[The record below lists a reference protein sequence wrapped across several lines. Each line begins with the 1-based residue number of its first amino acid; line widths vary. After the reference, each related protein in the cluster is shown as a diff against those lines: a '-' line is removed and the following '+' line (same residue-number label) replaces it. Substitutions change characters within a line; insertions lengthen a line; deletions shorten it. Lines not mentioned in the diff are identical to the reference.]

1 MGLTAEQKRRMNRL
15 IEIAA
20 KGYVDELIL
29 EYWDP
34 KTARAVDTD
43 AGDTLA
49 LFLAREISEVCA
61 GEPTLLRMLETA
73 EIAVSGAAYQLQE
86 LAEHLEKAARMVAI
100 HREKKGGP
108 PST

>member
-1 MGLTAEQKRRMNRL
+1 MNRL

-49 LFLAREISEVCA
+49 LFLARELRDVCI
-61 GEPTLLRMLETA
+61 GEPTLLRMLATA
-73 EIAVSGAAYQLQE
+73 EIAVSGAAYELQE
-86 LAEHLEKAARMVAI
+86 LAEHLAEAARDEEV
-100 HREKKGGP
+100 RTKKGGP

>member
-1 MGLTAEQKRRMNRL
+1 MGLTAEQKRLNKL
-15 IEIAA
+15 VEIAA
-20 KGYVDELIL
+20 EGYADGFIL

-34 KTARAVDTD
+34 ETARAVDTD

-73 EIAVSGAAYQLQE
+73 EIAVSAAAYELQE
-86 LAEHLEKAARMVAI
+86 LAEHLAKAARMVAV
-100 HREKKGGP
+100 RPERKK
-108 PST
+108 

>member
-1 MGLTAEQKRRMNRL
+1 MGLTAKQKRMNQL

-49 LFLAREISEVCA
+49 LFLARELRDVCI
-61 GEPTLLRMLETA
+61 GEPTLLRMLATA
-73 EIAVSGAAYQLQE
+73 EIAVSGAAYELQE
-86 LAEHLEKAARMVAI
+86 LAEHLAEAARDEEV
-100 HREKKGGP
+100 RTKKGGP

>member
-1 MGLTAEQKRRMNRL
+1 MNRL

-49 LFLAREISEVCA
+49 LFLARELRDVCI
-61 GEPTLLRMLETA
+61 GEPTLLRMLATA
-73 EIAVSGAAYQLQE
+73 EIAVSGAAYELQE
-86 LAEHLEKAARMVAI
+86 LAEHLAEAARDEEV
-100 HREKKGGP
+100 RTKKGGP
-108 PST
+108 PSI

>member
-49 LFLAREISEVCA
+49 LFLAREIGEVCE

-73 EIAVSGAAYQLQE
+73 EIAVSAAAYELQE
-86 LAEHLEKAARMVAI
+86 LAEHLAKAARMVAV

>member
-1 MGLTAEQKRRMNRL
+1 MGLTAEQKRLNKL
-15 IEIAA
+15 VEIAA
-20 KGYVDELIL
+20 EGYADGFIL

-34 KTARAVDTD
+34 ETARAANAG

-49 LFLAREISEVCA
+49 LFLAREISEVCE

-86 LAEHLEKAARMVAI
+86 LAEHLAKAARKEAV
-100 HREKKGGP
+100 RKERKGA

>member
-20 KGYVDELIL
+20 EGYADGIIASYWNDE
-29 EYWDP
+29 ES
-34 KTARAVDTD
+34 RAVDTD

-49 LFLAREISEVCA
+49 LFLAREISEVCE
-61 GEPTLLRMLETA
+61 GEPTLLRMLAVA
-73 EIAVSGAAYQLQE
+73 EIAVSGAAYELQE
-86 LAEHLEKAARMVAI
+86 LAEHLAEAARDEEV
-100 HREKKGGP
+100 RTKKGGP

>member
-1 MGLTAEQKRRMNRL
+1 MGLTAEQKRMNRL

-49 LFLAREISEVCA
+49 LFLARELRDVCI
-61 GEPTLLRMLETA
+61 GEPTLLRMLATA
-73 EIAVSGAAYQLQE
+73 EIAVSGAAYELQE
-86 LAEHLEKAARMVAI
+86 LAEHLAEAARDEEV
-100 HREKKGGP
+100 RTKKGGP

>member
-1 MGLTAEQKRRMNRL
+1 MGLTAEQKRMNRL

-49 LFLAREISEVCA
+49 LFLVRELRDVCI
-61 GEPTLLRMLETA
+61 GEPTLPHMLATA

-86 LAEHLEKAARMVAI
+86 LAEHLAKAARMVAVR
-100 HREKKGGP
+100 REKKGGP

>member
-1 MGLTAEQKRRMNRL
+1 MGLTAKQKRMNRL

-20 KGYVDELIL
+20 KGYDNELIL

-49 LFLAREISEVCA
+49 LFLARELRDVCI
-61 GEPTLLRMLETA
+61 GEPTLLHMLATA

-86 LAEHLEKAARMVAI
+86 LAEHLAKAARIVAV
-100 HREKKGGP
+100 RQEKKGGP

>member
-1 MGLTAEQKRRMNRL
+1 MGLTAEQKRLNRV

-49 LFLAREISEVCA
+49 LFLARELRDVCI
-61 GEPTLLRMLETA
+61 GEPTLLRMLAVA

-86 LAEHLEKAARMVAI
+86 LAEHLAKAARAEEA
-100 HREKKGGP
+100 RTKKGGP